1 MRTRKNLENLGK
13 TRFFQSFL
21 CSHTILTRFSHNSH
35 TILTR
40 FSHDSHTIL
49 THVSQICS
57 FRYCVDLYGNRVG
70 TRKNLE
76 NLGKTRFF
84 QSFRCS
90 HTILTQFSHN
100 TCPCSHTILTRFSH
114 NCVGHGLVLTQFSH
128 TALTCFSHTWSKESG
143 AEVCEG
149 GCEKHVSANCNCN
162 CSFSSHPHHHNHHDS
177 DGFQFGCKNGE
188 LALTCAPKVFFMS
201 QCNVISGWCT

>member
-21 CSHTILTRFSHNSH
+21 CSHTILTWFSHNSHTIRTRFSHTSHKSALSGTVWTCMGIVWEQGKIWKIWEKLGFFKVFVVLTRFSHNSH
-35 TILTR
+35 TTLVLVLTR
-40 FSHDSHTIL
+40 FSHDSYTIL
-49 THVSQICS
+49 TQLCGAWS
-57 FRYCVDLYGNRVG
+57 
-70 TRKNLE
+70 
-76 NLGKTRFF
+76 
-84 QSFRCS
+84 CS
-90 HTILTQFSHN
+90 HTI
-100 TCPCSHTILTRFSH
+100 
-114 NCVGHGLVLTQFSH
+114 LTQFSH

-162 CSFSSHPHHHNHHDS
+162 CSFSSHPHQHNHHDS